1 MELIEKSFDLLVSV
15 LPLTLKK
22 MDPLAEKI
30 INVFTAVLALS
41 SKYLTIA
48 PSIQVRIREQVKNE
62 IKNHAENVKK
72 ELKTCGLTEYCKFF
86 LRSLV
91 MNLNERVLITRE

>member
-48 PSIQVRIREQVKNE
+48 PSIQVRIR
-62 IKNHAENVKK
+62 
-72 ELKTCGLTEYCKFF
+72 
-86 LRSLV
+86 
-91 MNLNERVLITRE
+91 